1 MESKDGKR
9 VSTPVYWL
17 EVENCAKKDP
27 EAKSKVNGMELWD
40 QPEMS
45 VSFEVGGWGRT
56 QIKQTIY
63 TPHKKK

>member
-1 MESKDGKR
+1 M
-9 VSTPVYWL
+9 
-17 EVENCAKKDP
+17 ENCAKKDP

-45 VSFEVGGWGRT
+45 VMSEVRGWGRT

-63 TPHKKK
+63 TPHKKKKTATQDHPPQTMRLFSL